1 MRIQIEVAD
10 DLMIVRN
17 KRGEGS
23 VSWMFR
29 FHGVWGRAD
38 EVHQGVGEDAMCDA
52 FRNELCR
59 VIDIKPRGEGLEGLN
74 QACRDL
80 GEMMNW
86 DMGPKDR
93 VMVVALID

>member
-17 KRGEGS
+17 KRGEG
-23 VSWMFR
+23 
-29 FHGVWGRAD
+29 
-38 EVHQGVGEDAMCDA
+38 
-52 FRNELCR
+52 
-59 VIDIKPRGEGLEGLN
+59 LEGLN

-86 DMGPKDR
+86 YMGPKDR